1 MIEGIVKNNSNNGS
15 FINEDDKM
23 YENDPTIFNKE
34 TKTIR
39 MLSCKIPNAF
49 IYARNFQK
57 HAIGYVKVVSNSMGP
72 SDPPAWQIAGKKYVD
87 GEDKKESTYCICD
100 CINRNITTTVAPA
113 PGPTAT
119 TTGPAA
125 PSTTTLSPTEK
136 TSIETTTTKQS
147 SPVTTAL
154 PSQACPD
161 IPQSTVPCRMLGP
174 SFNTNEFVLK
184 QPCKRNISNN
194 NNDDAIDNIH
204 DDRGMKALQLLVKIM
219 HKDPV
224 VTYQI
229 EGHTDEVGDEA
240 ANVVLG
246 KKRAE
251 QVLELMLTI
260 AARDYSTG
268 TFSEDLKKRLET
280 VSYGETRPLVS
291 NQLIDGR
298 ANKHGLSLNRRVEFL
313 RMDNKI
319 NDQTC
324 EEQIIGSCVNLQYGK
339 KNWKPNDYDDDV
351 MERRCRESSG
361 DGTGGDVCIYATQ
374 DEENRRLNQYLLLN
388 MFNGQ
393 GDEPNVIISEE
404 MNDVLQSNI
413 DLKRPRLCYAK
424 NAKCNPS
431 IPEETTVECDFCNM
445 VSPEIKFKKGSV
457 TTMQQILMSQLV
469 KWCAC

>member
-1 MIEGIVKNNSNNGS
+1 MCNARFSKN
-15 FINEDDKM
+15 K
-23 YENDPTIFNKE
+23 
-34 TKTIR
+34 
-39 MLSCKIPNAF
+39 
-49 IYARNFQK
+49 
-57 HAIGYVKVVSNSMGP
+57 
-72 SDPPAWQIAGKKYVD
+72 
-87 GEDKKESTYCICD
+87 CI
-100 CINRNITTTVAPA
+100 
-113 PGPTAT
+113 
-119 TTGPAA
+119 
-125 PSTTTLSPTEK
+125 S
-136 TSIETTTTKQS
+136 
-147 SPVTTAL
+147 
-154 PSQACPD
+154 
-161 IPQSTVPCRMLGP
+161 
-174 SFNTNEFVLK
+174 FVLF
-184 QPCKRNISNN
+184 
-194 NNDDAIDNIH
+194 A
-204 DDRGMKALQLLVKIM
+204 
-219 HKDPV
+219 
-224 VTYQI
+224 
-229 EGHTDEVGDEA
+229 DEVGDEA

-313 RMDNKI
+313 RTDNKI

-431 IPEETTVECDFCNM
+431 ISEEAKTSPGEQRRKPTSWADWRSAPEH
-445 VSPEIKFKKGSV
+445 PPQLGS
-457 TTMQQILMSQLV
+457 
-469 KWCAC
+469 